1 MGLFKNLM
9 AGLAGAIA
17 LNVLHET
24 VRKTNNNVP
33 RLNLLGQEALNK
45 TLEKYGTP
53 IADEAEL
60 YRNTLIAD
68 VVGNTI
74 YYSFI
79 GGKPALIWPK
89 AVFLGLS
96 AGTAA
101 LKLPEKIG
109 LDPSPVTFSKQ
120 TKALTMAYYL
130 FGALVTAYILQ
141 TSTKK

>member
-1 MGLFKNLM
+1 MALIKNLI

-24 VRKTNNNVP
+24 VRKTNSNVP

-53 IADEAEL
+53 IADGAEL

-68 VVGNTI
+68 VVGNAI

-79 GGKPALIWPK
+79 GGKPAYIWPK
-89 AVFLGLS
+89 ALFLGIS

-101 LKLPEKIG
+101 LKLPEQVG
-109 LDPSPVTFSKQ
+109 LDPTPVTLSKQ
-120 TKALTMAYYL
+120 TKVLTMAYYL
-130 FGALVTAYILQ
+130 FGALVTAYVLQ
-141 TSTKK
+141 TSNKK